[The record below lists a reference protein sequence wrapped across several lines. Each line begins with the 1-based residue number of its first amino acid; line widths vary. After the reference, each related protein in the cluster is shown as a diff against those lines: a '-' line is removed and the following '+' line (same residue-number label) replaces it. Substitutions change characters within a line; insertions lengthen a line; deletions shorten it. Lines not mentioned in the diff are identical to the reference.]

1 MLRLAAVFLLLSSAV
16 FAQYG
21 IARKVITGSGAPPST
36 DCDAANEVGNV
47 YARTNGA
54 AAYATFYVCG
64 NTAASTYAWE
74 LYGSSGAGS
83 GTVATGLV
91 GNLGYYSS
99 NGTTISPLVIGSGVL
114 TWLGTPSS
122 ANLAATVTGETGSG
136 ALVFGTSPTLVTPA
150 LGTPSSVTLTNAT
163 GLPLSTG
170 VTGNLPV
177 ANLNSGSSAS
187 ATTFWRG
194 DGTWGTPTGTG
205 VTAGT
210 GITVVGSTVSAD
222 TAVMQTRATAQAG
235 TSTYCRS
242 ITGNDTYTCT
252 LTPTL
257 TAYTTGSCLV
267 LNPDTA
273 NTGTA
278 TINVDALGA
287 KSILGPNGG
296 ALANVDIPA
305 NKPVQICYD
314 GTQFLL
320 VGGVATQSL
329 GVAVGDPAGSALATG
344 VLGYL
349 VAASSCTIVGWD
361 IVVDSGTA
369 TVDVW
374 KIATGTAKPTV
385 ANTITASAKPAIS
398 TGTAVAS
405 ITLTGWTTAVS
416 PGDIIGFNLD
426 ATSGPKYI
434 TVDVRCR

>member
-1 MLRLAAVFLLLSSAV
+1 VRNVFLILLAVSAAW
-16 FAQYG
+16 AQYP
-21 IARKVITGSGAPPST
+21 IP
-36 DCDAANEVGNV
+36 
-47 YARTNGA
+47 
-54 AAYATFYVCG
+54 
-64 NTAASTYAWE
+64 
-74 LYGSSGAGS
+74 GAGGGGGS
-83 GTVATGLV
+83 
-91 GNLGYYSS
+91 
-99 NGTTISPLVIGSGVL
+99 TI
-114 TWLGTPSS
+114 
-122 ANLAATVTGETGSG
+122 
-136 ALVFGTSPTLVTPA
+136 
-150 LGTPSSVTLTNAT
+150 
-163 GLPLSTG
+163 
-170 VTGNLPV
+170 
-177 ANLNSGSSAS
+177 
-187 ATTFWRG
+187 
-194 DGTWGTPTGTG
+194 
-205 VTAGT
+205 TAGT

-222 TAVMQTRATAQAG
+222 TAVMESRATAQAG

-242 ITGNDTYTCT
+242 TTGNDTYTCT

-405 ITLTGWTTAVS
+405 TTLTGWTTAVS

>member
-1 MLRLAAVFLLLSSAV
+1 MKHLLLLIALAASA
-16 FAQYG
+16 QQ
-21 IARKVITGSGAPPST
+21 IKINP
-36 DCDAANEVGNV
+36 
-47 YARTNGA
+47 
-54 AAYATFYVCG
+54 
-64 NTAASTYAWE
+64 
-74 LYGSSGAGS
+74 
-83 GTVATGLV
+83 
-91 GNLGYYSS
+91 
-99 NGTTISPLVIGSGVL
+99 I
-114 TWLGTPSS
+114 
-122 ANLAATVTGETGSG
+122 
-136 ALVFGTSPTLVTPA
+136 
-150 LGTPSSVTLTNAT
+150 T
-163 GLPLSTG
+163 GLPDLVG
-170 VTGNLPV
+170 
-177 ANLNSGSSAS
+177 SGS
-187 ATTFWRG
+187 T
-194 DGTWGTPTGTG
+194 

-222 TAVMQTRATAQAG
+222 TAVMQSRATAQAG

-242 ITGNDTYTCT
+242 TTGNDTYTCA

-257 TAYTTGSCLV
+257 TAYTTGMCLL

-273 NTGTA
+273 NTGAA

-287 KSILGPNGG
+287 KSILAPNGG

-305 NKPVQICYD
+305 NKTVQICYD

-320 VGGVATQSL
+320 MGGVATQSL

-374 KIATGTAKPTV
+374 KVATGTAKPTV
-385 ANTITASAKPAIS
+385 ANTITAAAKPAIS
-398 TGTAVAS
+398 TGTAIAS
-405 ITLTGWTTAVS
+405 TTLTSWTTTISA
-416 PGDIIGFNLD
+416 GDILGFNLD